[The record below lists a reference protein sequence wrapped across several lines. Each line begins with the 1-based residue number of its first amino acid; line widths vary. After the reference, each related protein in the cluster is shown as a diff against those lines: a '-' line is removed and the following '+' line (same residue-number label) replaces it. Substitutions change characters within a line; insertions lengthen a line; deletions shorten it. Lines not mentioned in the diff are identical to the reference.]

1 MVYDVVTFLNSFFIN
16 FPRFQQT
23 GFKRQSVSVWRLVTS
38 AADVLLCIGVKM
50 GRIPKLEKE
59 RALQL
64 QRAGDGGAG
73 GDGGGGDGGGGGSSC
88 WRRSS
93 AASQHQHTATAAAAD
108 RRPHSAVADAAA
120 STTLNGIG
128 SDATTTTTRLS
139 AADVGDSSHRQ
150 SQHTSV
156 TDNGAPSDLMS
167 PLPGGR

>member
-1 MVYDVVTFLNSFFIN
+1 
-16 FPRFQQT
+16 
-23 GFKRQSVSVWRLVTS
+23 
-38 AADVLLCIGVKM
+38 M

-64 QRAGDGGAG
+64 QRAGDRGSGGDGDGGGGGDRGAG
-73 GDGGGGDGGGGGSSC
+73 GDGGAGDGGSSC

-93 AASQHQHTATAAAAD
+93 AASQHQHTATAAAAAAD

-128 SDATTTTTRLS
+128 SDATTTRLS

-167 PLPGGR
+167 ALPGGR